1 MMVKDKDYRINITDE
16 RAEKIR
22 DKVNATMCAVLMF
35 MNSII
40 ALVSL
45 TLRETISAILLVTVT
60 AISPLLMILLNR
72 YFEKKY

>member
-1 MMVKDKDYRINITDE
+1 
-16 RAEKIR
+16 
-22 DKVNATMCAVLMF
+22 MCAVLMF